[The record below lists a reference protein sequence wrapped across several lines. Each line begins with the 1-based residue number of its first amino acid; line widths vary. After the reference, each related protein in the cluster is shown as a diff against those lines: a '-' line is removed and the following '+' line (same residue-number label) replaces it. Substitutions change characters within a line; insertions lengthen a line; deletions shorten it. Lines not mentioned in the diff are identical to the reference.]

1 MNGAGASRGT
11 LREDYELP
19 LERIWDNAQINPGGD
34 DRCLRD
40 SFGGAR
46 GSSDRRHYGD
56 YVVLNQLMLTNSE
69 VYVLPKSL
77 PVSKLAIGSKVKVTY
92 TSSNGVNSV
101 SAVARV
107 K

>member
-1 MNGAGASRGT
+1 MGQCANQSWWRAS
-11 LREDYELP
+11 LS
-19 LERIWDNAQINPGGD
+19 
-34 DRCLRD
+34 CD
-40 SFGGAR
+40 SLGAR
-46 GSSDRRHYGD
+46 ADQVTD
-56 YVVLNQLMLTNSE
+56 TIMAIDVVLNQLMLTNGE
-69 VYVLPKSL
+69 VYVFPKSF

>member
-1 MNGAGASRGT
+1 MSCHSNEYGT
-11 LREDYELP
+11 MRKSILVATIAVFVTLSE
-19 LERIWDNAQINPGGD
+19 
-34 DRCLRD
+34 
-40 SFGGAR
+40 AR
-46 GSSDRRHYGD
+46 ADQVTD
-56 YVVLNQLMLTNSE
+56 TIMAIDVVLNQLMLTNGE
-69 VYVLPKSL
+69 VYVFPKSF